1 MSLFK
6 HILYS
11 SYFLTFKFSEMKKN
25 FFKQIAGI
33 AFLGVLFL
41 AFQSFVLKND
51 DTKTVTGEILDMKCY
66 MASGAHGDSHKEC
79 AATCVK
85 GGSPMGILT
94 DDGKVYL
101 LIEGSKNADAYNSVK
116 NFAGEKVTL
125 TGTVSEKNGVDAIIV
140 TEVKA
145 KA

>member
-1 MSLFK
+1 
-6 HILYS
+6 
-11 SYFLTFKFSEMKKN
+11 MKKN
-25 FFKQIAGI
+25 LFKQLAG
-33 AFLGVLFL
+33 AGLL
-41 AFQSFVLKND
+41 AFIFLSFQSLIIKND

-66 MASGAHGDSHKEC
+66 MASGAHGDGHKQC
-79 AATCVK
+79 AATCIN

-101 LIEGSKNADAYNSVK
+101 LIEGSKNADAYDEAK
-116 NFAGEKVTL
+116 KFAGEKVTL
-125 TGTVSEKNGVDAIIV
+125 TGTFSDKNGVQALIV

>member
-1 MSLFK
+1 
-6 HILYS
+6 
-11 SYFLTFKFSEMKKN
+11 MKKN
-25 FFKQIAGI
+25 LFKQLVGAG
-33 AFLGVLFL
+33 LL
-41 AFQSFVLKND
+41 AFIFLSFQSLIINND

-66 MASGAHGDSHKEC
+66 MASGAHGDGHKEC
-79 AATCVK
+79 AATCIN

-101 LIEGSKNADAYNSVK
+101 LIEGSKNADAYDEAK
-116 NFAGEKVTL
+116 KFAGEKVTL
-125 TGTVSEKNGVDAIIV
+125 TGTFSDKNGVQALIV